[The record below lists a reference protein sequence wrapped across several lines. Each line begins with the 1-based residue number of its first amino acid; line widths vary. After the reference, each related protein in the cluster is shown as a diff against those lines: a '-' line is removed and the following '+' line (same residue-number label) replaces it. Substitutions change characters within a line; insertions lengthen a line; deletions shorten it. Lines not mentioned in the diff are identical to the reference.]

1 MKNIALI
8 TFGMMLLIIGLNEP
22 VFSGDITDPSNY
34 IAENQKDDNDSDNQ
48 AIDNNDSDQSDQMV
62 SPPDQMED
70 QEGIEQPDSE
80 QQISV
85 DQSESDNDFNAMPD
99 QEEHTT
105 NEPSDSFVDDGS
117 FELPDA
123 AIEVSDDDLIIPTEE
138 LQDKDIFIP
147 LEPTP
152 VIEVSSE
159 GMEGMDDQ
167 VIEAQEE
174 KHEQIIREEIGMLPA
189 PPSPPK
195 E

>member
-8 TFGMMLLIIGLNEP
+8 TFGMMILIMGLNKP
-22 VFSGDITDPSNY
+22 VFSGDVTDPSIY
-34 IAENQKDDNDSDNQ
+34 IAENQKDDDDSDNQ
-48 AIDNNDSDQSDQMV
+48 AIENQDGDQMV

-70 QEGIEQPDSE
+70 QEGLEQPDSE
-80 QQISV
+80 QQIVV
-85 DQSESDNDFNAMPD
+85 DQSETDNDFNDMPD
-99 QEEHTT
+99 QGDQSTDET
-105 NEPSDSFVDDGS
+105 NVPFEDDGS

-123 AIEVSDDDLIIPTEE
+123 EIEVSDDDLIIPTED
-138 LQDKDIFIP
+138 LVDKDIIIP

-159 GMEGMDDQ
+159 DMEGMDEH

-189 PPSPPK
+189 PPLPPK
-195 E
+195 D